1 VSDAASPGISAH
13 FGENEMKET
22 GIERVDT
29 QQRAEQIAADER
41 KRVIAKSAEVIEAF
55 ACGIDRKQPAPDQR

>member
-1 VSDAASPGISAH
+1 
-13 FGENEMKET
+13 MKET